1 MSIFD
6 NLTVIS
12 FLLAVFLIFFS
23 NFLYQKLMTSL
34 GDIEELKRFKEESF
48 DLIKNLEA
56 RIYEYR
62 IITEKTEQNQ
72 KDLKEHFERLNDSF
86 QALKRTATE
95 LQSAHQTKKAMLDFM
110 KG

>member
-1 MSIFD
+1 M
-6 NLTVIS
+6 TC
-12 FLLAVFLIFFS
+12 LADL
-23 NFLYQKLMTSL
+23 QEM
-34 GDIEELKRFKEESF
+34 KRFKEETF

-62 IITEKTEQNQ
+62 ISTEKTEGNQ
-72 KDLKEHFERLNDSF
+72 KDLKEHFEKLDYNF
-86 QALKRTATE
+86 QTLKQTATE

>member
-6 NLTVIS
+6 NLAVIS

-23 NFLYQKLMTSL
+23 NFLYKKLITSL
-34 GDIEELKRFKEESF
+34 EDLQQLKRFKEETF
-48 DLIKNLEA
+48 ELIKNLET

-62 IITEKTEQNQ
+62 IITERTEQNQ
-72 KDLKEHFERLNDSF
+72 KDLKEHFERLGDSF
-86 QALKRTATE
+86 RTLKQTATE

>member
-1 MSIFD
+1 MGIFD
-6 NLTVIS
+6 NLAVIS
-12 FLLAVFLIFFS
+12 FLLAVFLIFFF
-23 NFLYQKLMTSL
+23 NFLYKKLMSCL
-34 GDIEELKRFKEESF
+34 ENLQELKKFKEETF

-62 IITEKTEQNQ
+62 IITEKTEENQ
-72 KDLKEHFERLNDSF
+72 KDLKEHFEKLDDSF
-86 QALKRTATE
+86 QTLKQTATE